1 MERSTIDIRGA
12 HEHNLKHVDL
22 SIARGQITVITGV
35 SGSGKSSLA
44 FDTILAEA
52 NRRFFYTLSHYSRQ
66 FLDLGSR
73 PALRSASGLSPAIA
87 LAQNETQPSTRST
100 VASLSDVGELLGVL
114 YARFGDK
121 RCPQH
126 DLPTEARTFD
136 EILAHVKSQYFG
148 RMLAITVTV
157 ADQKKGQFRKPM
169 EDFAKKGF
177 TRAWIDGRVQTLD
190 PLPSLSK
197 DEKHDIAVIIDIT
210 RVEPSREARVKRSLE
225 KALELGASIVT
236 LYLASQ
242 EGELDPK
249 SRQHLSLQAGCPVC
263 SYSWPRLEA
272 RHFSPNSLGRC
283 PSCDGR
289 GLLSADSD
297 EEEEKEREKEE
308 LASEAEPCRSCQGTG
323 LNPELRAVLYRGRSI
338 QKQYQSTVEEL
349 EAFIAESRACLPA
362 DGAAQRLVL
371 EHIHAHLSRM
381 QAVGLSYIHL
391 GRRIRTL
398 SGGEAQRL
406 RLSSILS
413 EQLRGVLYV
422 LDEPS
427 QGLHPTEIDRIWLAI
442 ERLKSQGN
450 TVLIVDH
457 DPQIM
462 RKADWIIDLGP
473 GGGREGGE
481 LLAKFRPHEAEQFAK
496 ESITARYLSGQVGLT
511 PKAARP
517 PSGSDGFI
525 VVDKPRLHNLKLT
538 RVRFPLGRMTVV
550 TGPSGS
556 GKSSLVLATLY
567 RNLEARLQQGKSKK
581 GAGWSHCQQIK
592 GLDEIGFC
600 SLITRKPIAKSSVSM
615 PATYLDIFT
624 ELRQLFAS
632 VPEAQIYGLDAGSFS
647 LSSDQGRCP
656 ECKGRGN
663 LTLSMRFLADAAVV
677 CPLCRGCRYKPHLL
691 DVRYGGLNLAQVLE
705 LSIAEALE
713 MFKNHRI
720 LERRLAPAVA
730 LGLGYLKLGQP
741 SSSLSGGESQRLKLV
756 PYLSKR
762 VQPGTVLIMDEPTAG
777 LHFRDVDLLLATLQD
792 LVNQGVTLI
801 LVEHDAQVIAAADW
815 LVRLGPESGE
825 QGGELVYEGP
835 PPVVH

>member
-1 MERSTIDIRGA
+1 MERSTIEIKGA

-22 SIARGQITVITGV
+22 SIPRGLITVITGV

-126 DLPTEARTFD
+126 DLPTEARTLD

-148 RMLAITVTV
+148 RMLAITVSV

-177 TRAWIDGRVQTLD
+177 TRAWIDGRLMSLD
-190 PLPSLSK
+190 PVPQLSK
-197 DEKHDIAVIIDIT
+197 DEKHDIAVIID
-210 RVEPSREARVKRSLE
+210 VSKVDPSREARLKRSLE
-225 KALELGASIVT
+225 KALELGGSIVT
-236 LYLASQ
+236 LYLADAA
-242 EGELDPK
+242 GELDPK

-283 PSCDGR
+283 AACEGR
-289 GLLSADSD
+289 GTIAADAED
-297 EEEEKEREKEE
+297 EDEKEKDE
-308 LASEAEPCRSCQGTG
+308 LASELEPCRTCQGTG
-323 LNPELRAVLYRGRSI
+323 LNPELKAVLYRGRSI
-338 QKQYQSTVEEL
+338 QKHYQSTVSEL
-349 EAFIAESRACLPA
+349 EAFIAESRMALA
-362 DGAAQRLVL
+362 SDAAAQRLVL

-381 QAVGLSYIHL
+381 LTVGLGYIHL
-391 GRRIRTL
+391 GRRIRSL

-427 QGLHPTEIDRIWLAI
+427 QGLHPTEIDRIWQAI
-442 ERLKSQGN
+442 DRLKQQGN

-481 LLAKFRPHEAEQFAK
+481 LLAKFRPDEAEDFAE
-496 ESITARYLSGQVGLT
+496 ESITARYLSGRVGLST
-511 PKAARP
+511 KPERSA
-517 PSGSDGFI
+517 SGPDGFI
-525 VVDKPRLHNLKLT
+525 VLEKPKLHNLKMT
-538 RVRFPLGRMTVV
+538 RVRFPLGRLSVV
-550 TGPSGS
+550 TGPSGA
-556 GKSSLVLATLY
+556 GKSSLVLSTLY
-567 RNLEARLQQGKSKK
+567 RNIAAHLAQGNSRKAIS
-581 GAGWSHCQQIK
+581 WSHCQQVK
-592 GLDEIGFC
+592 GLDGIALC

-656 ECKGRGN
+656 ECKGRGR
-663 LTLSMRFLADAAVV
+663 LVLSMRFLADASVV

-713 MFKNHRI
+713 MFKNHRL

-756 PYLSKR
+756 PYLAKR

-777 LHFRDVDLLLATLQD
+777 LHFRDVELLLATLQD
-792 LVNQGVTLI
+792 LVRQGVTLI

-815 LVRLGPESGE
+815 LVRLGPESGS